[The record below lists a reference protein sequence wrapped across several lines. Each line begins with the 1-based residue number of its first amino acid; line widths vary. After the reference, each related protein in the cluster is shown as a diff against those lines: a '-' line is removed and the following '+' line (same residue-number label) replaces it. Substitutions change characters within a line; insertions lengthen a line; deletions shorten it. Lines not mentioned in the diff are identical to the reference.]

1 MEAILRGGL
10 AGLAY
15 GFLLGPLFFIGLKL
29 TLTKGFKHGLMLVA
43 GAFISDVLLILASW
57 RGAQYLSDYARE
69 GAFHTTLGTV
79 SALLVIGFGISAMWP
94 RKMGRMAGEEQAPDP
109 TTEKYRYSMLK
120 GFLLNMANP
129 SNWLFWLSMGAAA
142 HSENVAPGQ
151 TSHSVLFLIS
161 AMTVVC
167 ASDICKVLLTHQIGQ
182 RITPIFIR
190 RVVFASGLLLMAVG
204 IWMLINLYTNIV

>member
-1 MEAILRGGL
+1 
-10 AGLAY
+10 
-15 GFLLGPLFFIGLKL
+15 
-29 TLTKGFKHGLMLVA
+29 
-43 GAFISDVLLILASW
+43 
-57 RGAQYLSDYARE
+57 
-69 GAFHTTLGTV
+69 
-79 SALLVIGFGISAMWP
+79 
-94 RKMGRMAGEEQAPDP
+94 
-109 TTEKYRYSMLK
+109 
-120 GFLLNMANP
+120 MANP

-151 TSHSVLFLIS
+151 TSHAVLFLIS

-190 RVVFASGLLLMAVG
+190 RVVFASGVLLMAVG